1 MAGRTQQLGGGMN
14 AATKHDVARSLIET
28 MRKMSHGQPC
38 HKCGGPA
45 TMMDRA
51 RYYCAGCW
59 AKLTGRN
66 Q

>member
-1 MAGRTQQLGGGMN
+1 MN
-14 AATKHDVARSLIET
+14 AITKHDVARSLIET

-51 RYYCAGCW
+51 RYYCAVCW
-59 AKLTGRN
+59 AKLTGRD

>member
-1 MAGRTQQLGGGMN
+1 MQQV
-14 AATKHDVARSLIET
+14 TKHDVARSLIET

-38 HKCGGPA
+38 QRCGAPA
-45 TMMDRA
+45 TMMERA

-59 AKLTGRN
+59 AKLTGRTE